1 MSVPEFH
8 STRWSL
14 VARASADDA
23 PTARRAL
30 GELCELYWRPLY
42 AFLRR
47 SGHGEHDARDLVQS
61 FCAVLL
67 ERGGLA
73 GADAGTGAFRHYLL
87 GALRH
92 FVANERR
99 AGQSKKRG
107 GGVLPFSLDEAELRY
122 AMELQHGDTPD
133 REFER
138 SWAVALLARARSRLR
153 EDYVARG
160 KQELFD
166 RLEPALVAA
175 ADADR
180 HQDTAAVLGTTEG
193 AIKVALHR
201 LRERMRE
208 RIRDEVLQTVA
219 DPALVDGELQALFEA
234 LRR

>member
-1 MSVPEFH
+1 MGAPEFH
-8 STRWSL
+8 PTRWSL

-30 GELCELYWRPLY
+30 GELCELYWPSLY
-42 AFLRR
+42 GFLRR
-47 SGHGEHDARDLVQS
+47 SGHGEHDALDLVQS
-61 FCAVLL
+61 FCARLL

-99 AGQSKKRG
+99 AGKSEKRG
-107 GGVLPFSLDEAELRY
+107 GGVLPFSLDDAERRY
-122 AMELQHGDTPD
+122 ATETQHGDAPD

-138 SWAVALLARARSRLR
+138 SWAVALLARARCRLR
-153 EDYVARG
+153 EEYVARG

-175 ADADR
+175 DDAGR
-180 HQDTAAVLGTTEG
+180 HQDTAAALGTTEG

-208 RIRDEVLQTVA
+208 RIRAEVLETVA

-234 LRR
+234 LGR